1 MSGPEGSD
9 PTLPWT
15 GQPAPGSGQPPSP
28 PGYPPPQHPQYQPP
42 PAPNWPPQQQYPAP
56 GPGAPPP
63 GYPTAPYP
71 QPGQYGAPPQ
81 YQQPYQQPGSYAA
94 APPPAPSSTGS
105 KKRLAV
111 IGGIGALVVLVAAAV
126 LIVGFWKPGY
136 FRTTELNVTSAQ
148 TGVQRVLT
156 DSTSGYG
163 ARDVKDVKCNG
174 GKNPVVKQGATF
186 SCDVTVNGM
195 KRQVSV
201 KFRDD
206 QGAYEVSRPQ

>member
-1 MSGPEGSD
+1 MSGPQGSD

-15 GQPAPGSGQPPSP
+15 AKPAPGSGQPPSP
-28 PGYPPPQHPQYQPP
+28 PGYRPPQHPQYQPP
-42 PAPNWPPQQQYPAP
+42 PAPNWPPQQQPFPTP
-56 GPGAPPP
+56 GPGAAPP
-63 GYPTAPYP
+63 GYPAGGYA

-81 YQQPYQQPGSYAA
+81 YQQLYQQPSAYG
-94 APPPAPSSTGS
+94 APALEPSRGS
-105 KKRLAV
+105 KKRLPL
-111 IGGIGALVVLVAAAV
+111 IGGIGVLVVVVVAAI
-126 LIVGFWKPGY
+126 LILGFWKPGY
-136 FRTTELNVTSAQ
+136 FRTTELNVNSVQ

-156 DSTSGYG
+156 DATTGYG

-174 GKNPVVKQGATF
+174 GQNPVVKQGATF

-206 QGAYEVSRPQ
+206 KGSYEVSRPQ